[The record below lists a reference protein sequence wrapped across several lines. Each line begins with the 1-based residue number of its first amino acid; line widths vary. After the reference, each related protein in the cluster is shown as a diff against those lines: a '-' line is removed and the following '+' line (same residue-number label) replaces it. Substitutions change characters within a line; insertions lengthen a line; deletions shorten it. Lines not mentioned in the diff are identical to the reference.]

1 MIRKI
6 FHKDNVVK
14 IEIDTNIGWY
24 VTLNF
29 DQNTELQAILLR
41 DSIQEKFGNV
51 IESIR
56 KEAYEQGWDD
66 KTKRKPKQTWFKR
79 WL

>member
-6 FHKDNVVK
+6 FHKENFVK
-14 IEIDTNIGWY
+14 IEIDTNVGWY
-24 VTLNF
+24 ITLSKE
-29 DQNTELQAILLR
+29 QGSELDAILLR

-56 KEAYEQGWDD
+56 S
-66 KTKRKPKQTWFKR
+66 F
-79 WL
+79 